1 MKKSEP
7 KEMEAVRQRR
17 YPNDVLGVS
26 NSIPRDT
33 EFDLHP
39 ALSRTRLFCADEC
52 AFESPKP
59 GNALW
64 EEKNRP

>member
-7 KEMEAVRQRR
+7 KEMAVPRHRQ
-17 YPNDVLGVS
+17 YPHDVLGES
-26 NSIPRDT
+26 TSIPRDT

-39 ALSRTRLFCADEC
+39 APSRTHTGFDEC

-59 GNALW
+59 GNAKW
-64 EEKNRP
+64 KESDRP